1 MLATGAL
8 LVLGQFGVVGIAAR
22 LFPLL
27 KRHGDALALAHVGL
41 RVTELTASQRD
52 LAVPLPAIELGTGLR
67 NGTIDASAS
76 TSSSCFCRSGFS
88 PQGFAFTRDQSGHPP
103 PRLDPRSMT

>member
-1 MLATGAL
+1 M
-8 LVLGQFGVVGIAAR
+8 GIAAR

-27 KRHGDALALAHVGL
+27 KRHGEALAPGQLGF
-41 RVTELTASQRD
+41 RVTELAASLRY

-76 TSSSCFCRSGFS
+76 TSSSCFCRSGFPPKAS
-88 PQGFAFTRDQSGHPP
+88 PSHAIKADTRHHG
-103 PRLDPRSMT
+103 